1 MNKRV
6 IFFLFACF
14 VLSLSAVAQVTT
26 SSVSGKVEAEG
37 EPVIGAYVVALHTPS
52 GTKYGAVTNNKGRY
66 SIQGMRVGGPYTIT
80 ISYVGYRDFVRTDIT
95 LALGEPTEVNARLVE
110 MNNVLDEVAVTGI
123 ATHGG
128 NGASSS
134 FDLQQIQNAPTVN
147 RAIYDIAK
155 LSPLVMDNKF
165 GGISIAGA
173 NNRYNSFQIDGM
185 VSNDVFGLEGD
196 GTNGGRAYGFSV
208 PMDAVE
214 QLQIAVS
221 PFDVRQS
228 GFTGGAINAITKS
241 GTNKY
246 TGTAYTYYTDENM
259 YGRYSQQYRERQPLT
274 DETTKT
280 FGGTIGGP
288 IVKDKLFFFANLEYK
303 KNEYPTSYV
312 AGGADYFMTSEV
324 AKAISDRYAEITGI
338 RETYNRKN
346 IEKKALA
353 LLGRVDWNIST
364 RNKLSLR
371 YQLNDSYSD
380 KWSLGAHSFN
390 FDNSSYRM
398 VNKTHTFSLEWNS
411 HFRDNLYNELR
422 AGATLVRD
430 DRDVKFQGPTIYI
443 THAGLY
449 DLASGMEY
457 TTDPV
462 TGFKY
467 GTNTINIGT
476 EYSSGVNTLKQ
487 DIFTLEDNLSW
498 YLGNHSITFGTHNEF
513 YNMRNGFVQYANGE
527 YAYNAGLTSFFN
539 DTPSTFYY
547 RYSDASITGTTRWL
561 TPFKAG
567 QFGVYVQDKWEPTTA
582 FQLTF
587 GVRADLPVYFN
598 SPSTNSEFN
607 ASSYAKIYGDEIGKT
622 PKSNV
627 MISPRV
633 GFRWFLDEAH
643 HSLLRGGV
651 GIFNG
656 RAPFVWIEN
665 AWANTGVEMK
675 GTTINSGDIPTFT
688 QFGGKDPMEAAN
700 SAKGTASKP
709 DINLVDRNFKFPQ
722 AFRAN
727 LAWEYTTKD
736 NFKITLEGMY
746 SRTFNNI
753 WYENLALVDN
763 GEKVYAVSADFPHSA
778 TTYYS
783 RDLGSYNSII
793 RMKNTNRGHSYSLS
807 AKLEKKFRF
816 GLDLMASYA
825 FGHSYSVNDG
835 TSSTATSNWGYYY
848 CVDPNQN
855 TVSYSMYDQPH
866 KITAQ
871 IGYNSK
877 KYAAG
882 RLQTHVSV
890 VYHGN
895 SGQRYSLVMSDAQ
908 SSSFNGDYR
917 TGNTLLYIPND
928 YELGAMK
935 FVSEADRKQFAE
947 WIRDDDYARNHRG
960 QYAERNSNL
969 CKFEHRVDVHFA
981 EDFYYLKNRGSK
993 IELVVDV
1000 INFANLLNKHWGT
1013 YYSSSYNQNILQV
1026 TSTSFDDNGDR
1037 VGTYKFM
1044 GNSPTVSDFYSRWHL
1059 QVGARVTF

>member
-1 MNKRV
+1 M
-6 IFFLFACF
+6 
-14 VLSLSAVAQVTT
+14 AQVTT

-37 EPVIGAYVVALHTPS
+37 DPVIGAYVVALHTPS

-303 KNEYPTSYV
+303 KNEYPTSYA

-443 THAGLY
+443 TNAGLY
-449 DLASGMEY
+449 DLATGMEY

-462 TGFKY
+462 TGYKY

-513 YNMRNGFVQYANGE
+513 YNMRNVFVQYANGE

-539 DTPSTFYY
+539 DTPSTYYY

-675 GTTINSGDIPTFT
+675 GTTINSGDIPTFM

-763 GEKVYAVSADFPHSA
+763 GEKVYAVSADFPRSA

-871 IGYNSK
+871 IGYN
-877 KYAAG
+877 
-882 RLQTHVSV
+882 
-890 VYHGN
+890 
-895 SGQRYSLVMSDAQ
+895 
-908 SSSFNGDYR
+908 
-917 TGNTLLYIPND
+917 
-928 YELGAMK
+928 
-935 FVSEADRKQFAE
+935 
-947 WIRDDDYARNHRG
+947 
-960 QYAERNSNL
+960 
-969 CKFEHRVDVHFA
+969 
-981 EDFYYLKNRGSK
+981 
-993 IELVVDV
+993 
-1000 INFANLLNKHWGT
+1000 
-1013 YYSSSYNQNILQV
+1013 
-1026 TSTSFDDNGDR
+1026 
-1037 VGTYKFM
+1037 
-1044 GNSPTVSDFYSRWHL
+1044 
-1059 QVGARVTF
+1059 

>member
-1 MNKRV
+1 
-6 IFFLFACF
+6 
-14 VLSLSAVAQVTT
+14 
-26 SSVSGKVEAEG
+26 
-37 EPVIGAYVVALHTPS
+37 
-52 GTKYGAVTNNKGRY
+52 
-66 SIQGMRVGGPYTIT
+66 
-80 ISYVGYRDFVRTDIT
+80 
-95 LALGEPTEVNARLVE
+95 TEVNARLVE

-196 GTNGGRAYGFSV
+196 GTNGGRAYGYSV

-303 KNEYPTSYV
+303 KNEYPTSYA

-443 THAGLY
+443 TNAGLY

-587 GVRADLPVYFN
+587 GIRADLPVYFN

-656 RAPFVWIEN
+656 RAPLVWIEN

-835 TSSTATSNWGYYY
+835 TSS
-848 CVDPNQN
+848 
-855 TVSYSMYDQPH
+855 
-866 KITAQ
+866 
-871 IGYNSK
+871 
-877 KYAAG
+877 
-882 RLQTHVSV
+882 
-890 VYHGN
+890 
-895 SGQRYSLVMSDAQ
+895 
-908 SSSFNGDYR
+908 
-917 TGNTLLYIPND
+917 
-928 YELGAMK
+928 
-935 FVSEADRKQFAE
+935 
-947 WIRDDDYARNHRG
+947 
-960 QYAERNSNL
+960 
-969 CKFEHRVDVHFA
+969 
-981 EDFYYLKNRGSK
+981 
-993 IELVVDV
+993 
-1000 INFANLLNKHWGT
+1000 
-1013 YYSSSYNQNILQV
+1013 
-1026 TSTSFDDNGDR
+1026 
-1037 VGTYKFM
+1037 
-1044 GNSPTVSDFYSRWHL
+1044 
-1059 QVGARVTF
+1059 

>member
-37 EPVIGAYVVALHTPS
+37 DPVIGAYVVALHTPS

-196 GTNGGRAYGFSV
+196 GTNGGRAYGYSV

-303 KNEYPTSYV
+303 KNEYPTSYA

-443 THAGLY
+443 TNAGLY
-449 DLASGMEY
+449 DLATGMEY

-462 TGFKY
+462 TGYKY

-587 GVRADLPVYFN
+587 GIRADLPVYFN

-633 GFRWFLDEAH
+633 GFRRTCSICLD
-643 HSLLRGGV
+643 
-651 GIFNG
+651 
-656 RAPFVWIEN
+656 
-665 AWANTGVEMK
+665 
-675 GTTINSGDIPTFT
+675 
-688 QFGGKDPMEAAN
+688 
-700 SAKGTASKP
+700 
-709 DINLVDRNFKFPQ
+709 
-722 AFRAN
+722 
-727 LAWEYTTKD
+727 
-736 NFKITLEGMY
+736 
-746 SRTFNNI
+746 
-753 WYENLALVDN
+753 
-763 GEKVYAVSADFPHSA
+763 
-778 TTYYS
+778 
-783 RDLGSYNSII
+783 
-793 RMKNTNRGHSYSLS
+793 
-807 AKLEKKFRF
+807 
-816 GLDLMASYA
+816 
-825 FGHSYSVNDG
+825 
-835 TSSTATSNWGYYY
+835 
-848 CVDPNQN
+848 
-855 TVSYSMYDQPH
+855 
-866 KITAQ
+866 
-871 IGYNSK
+871 
-877 KYAAG
+877 
-882 RLQTHVSV
+882 
-890 VYHGN
+890 
-895 SGQRYSLVMSDAQ
+895 
-908 SSSFNGDYR
+908 
-917 TGNTLLYIPND
+917 
-928 YELGAMK
+928 
-935 FVSEADRKQFAE
+935 
-947 WIRDDDYARNHRG
+947 
-960 QYAERNSNL
+960 
-969 CKFEHRVDVHFA
+969 
-981 EDFYYLKNRGSK
+981 
-993 IELVVDV
+993 
-1000 INFANLLNKHWGT
+1000 
-1013 YYSSSYNQNILQV
+1013 
-1026 TSTSFDDNGDR
+1026 
-1037 VGTYKFM
+1037 
-1044 GNSPTVSDFYSRWHL
+1044 
-1059 QVGARVTF
+1059 

>member
-1 MNKRV
+1 MNKRFL
-6 IFFLFACF
+6 FFLFTCF
-14 VLSLSAVAQVTT
+14 LLSLSAIAQVTT
-26 SSVSGKVEAEG
+26 SSISGKVESEG

-80 ISYVGYRDFVRTDIT
+80 ITYVGYRDFVRKDIM
-95 LALGEPTEVNARLVE
+95 LSLGEPTEVNARMAEDNQML
-110 MNNVLDEVAVTGI
+110 NEVAVTGI

-147 RAIYDIAK
+147 RAVYDIAK

-196 GTNGGRAYGFSV
+196 GTNGGRAYGYSV
-208 PMDAVE
+208 PLDAVE

-241 GTNKY
+241 GTNKL
-246 TGTAYTYYTDENM
+246 TATAYTYYTDQNM
-259 YGRYSQQYRERQPLT
+259 YGRYSQLHHEREPLT
-274 DETTKT
+274 NETTKT

-288 IVKDKLFFFANLEYK
+288 IVKDKLFFFANVEYK
-303 KNEYPTSYV
+303 KNEYPASYI
-312 AGGADYFMTSEV
+312 AGAENYFMTNEM

-338 RETYNRKN
+338 RDTYQRRD

-353 LLGRVDWNIST
+353 LLGRLDWNINT
-364 RNKLSLR
+364 RNKFSLR

-380 KWSLGAHSFN
+380 KWSLGAHSFT

-443 THAGLY
+443 TNAGLY
-449 DLASGMEY
+449 DLSTGMEY
-457 TTDPV
+457 TKDPV
-462 TGFKY
+462 TNYNY
-467 GTNTINIGT
+467 GSNVVNIGT
-476 EYSSGVNTLKQ
+476 DYSSGVNSLKQ
-487 DIFTLEDNLSW
+487 DIWTLEDNLSW
-498 YLGNHSITFGTHNEF
+498 YLGNHSLTFGTHNEF
-513 YNMRNGFVQYANGE
+513 YNMKNGFVQYANGE

-547 RYSDASITGTTRWL
+547 KYSDASITGTTRWL

-567 QFGVYVQDKWEPTTA
+567 QFGVYVQDKWEPSTA
-582 FQLTF
+582 FQLTY
-587 GVRADLPVYFN
+587 GIRADLPVYFN
-598 SPSTNSEFN
+598 KPSTNDEFN
-607 ASSYAKIYGDEIGKT
+607 ASSYAQIYGDQVGKK
-622 PKSNV
+622 PKSSV
-627 MISPRV
+627 MISPRI
-633 GFRWFLDEAH
+633 GFRLFLDQDH
-643 HSLLRGGV
+643 RSLLRGGV

-675 GTTINSGDIPTFT
+675 GTTINSGNIPTFT
-688 QFGGKDPMEAAN
+688 EYGGKSPMDAAS

-746 SRTFNNI
+746 SRSFNNI
-753 WYENLALVDN
+753 WYENLALKDN

-793 RMKNTNRGHSYSLS
+793 RIT
-807 AKLEKKFRF
+807 
-816 GLDLMASYA
+816 
-825 FGHSYSVNDG
+825 G
-835 TSSTATSNWGYYY
+835 T
-848 CVDPNQN
+848 
-855 TVSYSMYDQPH
+855 H
-866 KITAQ
+866 
-871 IGYNSK
+871 
-877 KYAAG
+877 AG
-882 RLQTHVSV
+882 
-890 VYHGN
+890 
-895 SGQRYSLVMSDAQ
+895 DA
-908 SSSFNGDYR
+908 
-917 TGNTLLYIPND
+917 
-928 YELGAMK
+928 
-935 FVSEADRKQFAE
+935 
-947 WIRDDDYARNHRG
+947 
-960 QYAERNSNL
+960 
-969 CKFEHRVDVHFA
+969 
-981 EDFYYLKNRGSK
+981 
-993 IELVVDV
+993 
-1000 INFANLLNKHWGT
+1000 
-1013 YYSSSYNQNILQV
+1013 
-1026 TSTSFDDNGDR
+1026 
-1037 VGTYKFM
+1037 
-1044 GNSPTVSDFYSRWHL
+1044 
-1059 QVGARVTF
+1059 